1 MHSGG
6 AYANIANLAATA
18 ELTAGR
24 CFLEQPS
31 REAVLLEA
39 VLLRRRGE
47 EPALEEGPDSLCRTR
62 KAIQPERT
70 MIRSNL

>member
-1 MHSGG
+1 M
-6 AYANIANLAATA
+6 
-18 ELTAGR
+18 TAGR

-70 MIRSNL
+70 MIPSNL

>member
-1 MHSGG
+1 LPTWLQRP
-6 AYANIANLAATA
+6 NF
-18 ELTAGR
+18 TAGR

-31 REAVLLEA
+31 REAVLLEAVLLEA